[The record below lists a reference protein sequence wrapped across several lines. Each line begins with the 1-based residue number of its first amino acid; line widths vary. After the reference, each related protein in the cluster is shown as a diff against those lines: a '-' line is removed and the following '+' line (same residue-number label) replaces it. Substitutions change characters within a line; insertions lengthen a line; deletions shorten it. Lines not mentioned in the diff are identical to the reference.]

1 MGFYPLIPDSLHR
14 QPVPLS
20 SELVIVNAFDH
31 PPVPAIVGSLAG
43 FAYRLPPLG
52 QLRPVV
58 RIRAFDVAQFNYN
71 ITTPDG
77 VAQVP
82 SDYTNWYLYTRDP
95 SGTQLMR
102 AAPVQQFVERAIPNS
117 KFGNI
122 RPRWLDAH
130 FIDPLQ
136 SYLICTADNLTELV
150 ALQFDYL

>member
-43 FAYRLPPLG
+43 FAYRLPPLS

-58 RIRAFDVAQFNYN
+58 RIRALVGDDLNYS
-71 ITTPDG
+71 IATPDG
-77 VAQVP
+77 TASVP
-82 SDYTNWYLYTRDP
+82 GKYLHWFLYTRDP
-95 SGTQLMR
+95 SGKQLMR
-102 AAPVQQFVERAIPNS
+102 AAPVEQFVARPLSNVQR
-117 KFGNI
+117 GNI

-136 SYLICTADNLTELV
+136 SYLITTLDNQADLV